1 MKGQSFYKRLGFA
14 INGLYLAF
22 SREQSFRYHVFF
34 SIGVLFSLLV
44 IRPSPV
50 WWAIG
55 ALTVGFVLIAELVN
69 TAIEALADHVHPE
82 RHYEIQVVK
91 DIAAAAVL
99 VSSIV
104 ALIVGFAF
112 FCYHFYIS

>member
-22 SREQSFRYHVFF
+22 HREQSFRYHVFF
-34 SIGVLFSLLV
+34 SIIVLFSLII
-44 IRPSPV
+44 IRPSLL

-55 ALTVGFVLIAELVN
+55 ALTVGFVLIAELIN
-69 TAIEALADHVHPE
+69 TAIEALADHIHPE
-82 RHYEIQVVK
+82 KHYEIQVVK

-104 ALIVGFAF
+104 ALLVGLAF
-112 FCYHFYIS
+112 LCNHFYIQ